1 MAAAATSS
9 RELPSYES
17 DSDES
22 STEDVIRKGDRCE
35 LGHGTV
41 QSSFRPRVELGFN
54 WSVILPTELSEIP
67 LGELQKLREKVGSK
81 K

>member
-22 STEDVIRKGDRCE
+22 STEDVIRKGNRCE

-54 WSVILPTELSEIP
+54 
-67 LGELQKLREKVGSK
+67 
-81 K
+81 